1 MPWKLLAFI
10 ATMTIALVFV
20 GFNLE
25 NSCDISIV
33 FITFPQV
40 PVVITILASFVL
52 GLLAAFFLSLGQ
64 GRSRGKAKPSREGS
78 SRQAP
83 RAPGMGGVEGAIAGE
98 PLTEP
103 SAGGKKPRA
112 PAKKTPRGERGEPGY
127 PDGK

>member
-33 FITFPQV
+33 FITFRQV

-52 GLLAAFFLSLGQ
+52 GLLAAFFLSLGK
-64 GRSRGKAKPSREGS
+64 GHARGKATAARAGS
-78 SRQAP
+78 SRQTT
-83 RAPGMGGVEGAIAGE
+83 RVPGMGGVEGAIAGE

-112 PAKKTPRGERGEPGY
+112 PASKARRVKRGEPGS
-127 PDGK
+127 PDTQ